1 MKLKWLISSA
11 LTVAAVA
18 GYGQFAAVQQPT
30 PRANNVNAS
39 RPYLDT
45 LIDAQI
51 RLNLENDTD
60 QVHFLRDNNDPY
72 VVTKTYMLKNAS
84 PYEMRPY
91 IRTAVQSLRVAQN
104 NTTVECAKL
113 NDGTGILLVSAEEFR
128 FKEHI
133 NGMSIDEIVATLDQP
148 QMTSSSG
155 QKRYF
160 YFPSYTSARMLSDMI
175 RKVGSDV
182 PGDVLELQQ
191 GKDTVVY
198 DPLLNCVFFYT
209 PSYSRKNIEYML
221 KQYDVP
227 NNEVSVKYSVY
238 EIYAENDGKIGADF
252 QSWKNNEGSD
262 IFSVGGRYR
271 SNWTSTYSGGVNQSG
286 SSKTQ
291 FMNFNPKWNSK
302 YLDFLTAKGKAR
314 VLTTGDLAV
323 RNERIGTI
331 ERRTNIFNEQYGNK
345 IPDQTI
351 GAEYQALTYQ
361 KFVLSG
367 TAGVPPYSNPYQ
379 GNSKDYYRI
388 KAYDT
393 NGTKIDFSAPDTS
406 GNACFTVV
414 KSTVTG
420 SSLVRYY
427 LKLTNTN
434 ITFLKGGA
442 NFGQEIEAG
451 GFKLEKFVDVG
462 DSNVTLNQNNTYAST
477 PNNPGGVP
485 AYYYNYNWVEQTG
498 WAADTNMTLYKGYQI
513 VTKAAPN
520 AYGFKITM
528 RPSVCED
535 QTIMDVIMTN
545 DSLIGW
551 NSNGTPRIAKSN
563 TVQTKIMISNDAN
576 QFYIGGLEKRDVV
589 RSVGGVPFVKDIPFI
604 GWLFSTES
612 ESTKLSQLV
621 LVAECTSIKPDT
633 KIKDGIQGD
642 VRKLKEDIND
652 AGGKNSWGFQQ
663 LWVDGKL

>member
-11 LTVAAVA
+11 LTLAAVA
-18 GYGQFAAVQQPT
+18 GYGQLVQQQPA
-30 PRANNVNAS
+30 PRANNVNPS

-72 VVTKTYMLKNAS
+72 VVTKTYILKHAS

-91 IRTAVQSLRVAQN
+91 IRTAVQSLRVNQD

-113 NDGTGILLVSAEEFR
+113 NDGTGILLVSAEDFR

-148 QMTSSSG
+148 EMTSSSG

-160 YFPSYTSARMLSDMI
+160 YFPSYTSARMLADMI

-182 PGDVLELQQ
+182 PGDNLELQQ

-221 KQYDVP
+221 KQYDIP

-238 EIYAENDGKIGADF
+238 EIYSENDGKIGADF

-262 IFSVGGRYR
+262 IFSAGGRYR

-323 RNERIGTI
+323 KNERTGTI
-331 ERRTNIFNEQYGNK
+331 ERKTNIFNEQYGSK

-351 GAEYQALTYQ
+351 GANYQSLNQQTFMTYDLG
-361 KFVLSG
+361 KS
-367 TAGVPPYSNPYQ
+367 AIPPYSNPYVA
-379 GNSKDYYRI
+379 NDKDKYRFR
-388 KAYDT
+388 A
-393 NGTKIDFSAPDTS
+393 FDTS
-406 GNACFTVV
+406 GTEIKLSANNVKADFTVV
-414 KSTVTG
+414 KTTVSG

-427 LKLTNTN
+427 LQLSNTSAPLFFTKN
-434 ITFLKGGA
+434 GA

-451 GFKLEKFVDVG
+451 GFKLEKFVDVT
-462 DSNVTLNQNNTYAST
+462 DNNVTLSSDTNRGT
-477 PNNPGGVP
+477 GIP
-485 AYYYNYNWVEQTG
+485 AYYYNYGWVEQTG
-498 WAADTNMTLYKGYQI
+498 WVADNNLTVYKNYQM
-513 VTKAAPN
+513 VTKAAPS

-535 QTIMDVIMTN
+535 QTIMEVVMNN

-551 NSNGTPRIAKSN
+551 NSNGTPRVAKSN

-589 RSVGGVPFVKDIPFI
+589 RSISGAPFLKDIPFL

-621 LVAECTSIKPDT
+621 LVAECSSIKPDT
-633 KIKDGIQGD
+633 KVKDGIQGD
-642 VRKLKEDIND
+642 VRKLKDDVND

-663 LWVDGKL
+663 LWADGKL

>member
-11 LTVAAVA
+11 LMAAAVV
-18 GYGQFAAVQQPT
+18 GYGQLVQQPAT
-30 PRANNVNAS
+30 PRANNVNPS

-72 VVTKTYMLKNAS
+72 VVTKTYMLKHAS

-91 IRTAVQSLRVAQN
+91 IRTAVQSLRVNQD

-133 NGMSIDEIVATLDQP
+133 NGMSIDEIVEKLDQP
-148 QMTSSSG
+148 EMTSSSG
-155 QKRYF
+155 QKRFF

-175 RKVGSDV
+175 KKVGSDI
-182 PGDVLELQQ
+182 PGDFLELQQ

-198 DPLLNCVFFYT
+198 DPLLNCVFFYV

-221 KQYDVP
+221 KQYDIP

-238 EIYAENDGKIGADF
+238 EIYSENDGKIGADF

-262 IFSVGGRYR
+262 ILSTGGRYR
-271 SNWTSTYSGGVNQSG
+271 SNWSSTWSGGVNQSG
-286 SSKTQ
+286 SSKAQ
-291 FMNFNPKWNSK
+291 FLNFNPKWNSK
-302 YLDFLTAKGKAR
+302 YLDFLAAKGKAR

-323 RNERIGTI
+323 KNERSGAI
-331 ERRTNIFNEQYGNK
+331 ERKTNIFNEQYGNK
-345 IPDQTI
+345 IPDQVI

-361 KFVLSG
+361 KFLTYSNG
-367 TAGVPPYSNPYQ
+367 SNAIPPYSNPYVANQ
-379 GNSKDYYRI
+379 KDNYRI
-388 KAYDT
+388 RAYDT
-393 NGTKIDFSAPDTS
+393 NGSKIDFSANDTS

-427 LKLTNTN
+427 LKLTNTSIYFVKN
-434 ITFLKGGA
+434 GA

-462 DSNVTLNQNNTYAST
+462 DGNVTLSQDTNRGA
-477 PNNPGGVP
+477 GIP
-485 AYYYNYNWVEQTG
+485 AYYYNYAWVEQTG
-498 WAADTNMTLYKGYQI
+498 WASDNNMTIYKGYQI
-513 VTKAAPN
+513 VTKPAPQ

-535 QTIMDVIMTN
+535 QTIMEVTMNN

-551 NSNGTPRIAKSN
+551 NSNGTPRISKSN
-563 TVQTKIMISNDAN
+563 TIQTKIMISNDAN
-576 QFYIGGLEKRDVV
+576 QFYVGGLEKRDVV
-589 RSVGGVPFVKDIPFI
+589 RSVSGAPFIKDIPFI

-621 LVAECTSIKPDT
+621 LVAECTAIKPDT
-633 KIKDGIQGD
+633 RIKDGIQGD

-663 LWVDGKL
+663 LWADGKL

>member
-1 MKLKWLISSA
+1 MKLKWLISCSLTAAA
-11 LTVAAVA
+11 LS
-18 GYGQFAAVQQPT
+18 GYGQLAPPLQPAT

-45 LIDAQI
+45 LIDAQL
-51 RLNLENDTD
+51 RLNLDNDTD
-60 QVHFLRDNNDPY
+60 QVHFIKDNNDPY
-72 VVTKTYMLKNAS
+72 VITKTYILKNAN

-113 NDGTGILLVSAEEFR
+113 NDGSGILVVSAEEFR

-133 NGMSIDEIVATLDQP
+133 NGMSIDDIVAKLDQP
-148 QMTSSSG
+148 EMTSSSG

-160 YFPSYTSARMLSDMI
+160 YFPSYTSARMLADMI

-182 PGDVLELQQ
+182 PGDALELQQ

-238 EIYAENDGKIGADF
+238 EIYSENDGKIGADF

-262 IFSVGGRYR
+262 ILSTGGRYR
-271 SNWTSTYSGGVNQSG
+271 SNWSSTWAGGVNQSG

-291 FMNFNPKWNSK
+291 FVNFNPKWNSK

-314 VLTTGDLAV
+314 ILTTGELAV
-323 RNERIGTI
+323 KNERIGAI
-331 ERRTNIFNEQYGNK
+331 ERKTNIYNAEYGKK
-345 IPDQTI
+345 IADDVI
-351 GAEYQALTYQ
+351 GASYQALTQQTLLNYD
-361 KFVLSG
+361 
-367 TAGVPPYSNPYQ
+367 AGKSAIPPYSNPYVANQ
-379 GNSKDYYRI
+379 KDNYRI
-388 KAYDT
+388 RAFDT
-393 NGTKIDFSAPDTS
+393 NGTEIKFSS
-406 GNACFTVV
+406 GNTPFKGDLTIV
-414 KSTVTG
+414 KTNVTG
-420 SSLVRYY
+420 SSLTRYY
-427 LKLTNTN
+427 LQLSNTS
-434 ITFLKGGA
+434 IPVYFTKDGA

-462 DSNVTLNQNNTYAST
+462 DNNVTLSQDTNRGT
-477 PNNPGGVP
+477 GIP
-485 AYYYNYNWVEQTG
+485 AYYYNYAWVEQTG
-498 WAADTNMTLYKGYQI
+498 WNADNNLTVYKGYQI

-528 RPSVCED
+528 NPSVCED
-535 QTIMDVIMTN
+535 QTIMSVTMNN

-589 RSVGGVPFVKDIPFI
+589 RSVGGAPFLKDIPFL

-621 LVAECTSIKPDT
+621 LVAECVAIKPDT
-633 KIKDGIQGD
+633 KVKDGIQGD
-642 VRKLKEDIND
+642 VRKLKEDVSD
-652 AGGKNSWGFQQ
+652 AGGKNTWGFQQ

>member
-11 LTVAAVA
+11 LALAAVA
-18 GYGQFAAVQQPT
+18 GYGQFVQQQQPA
-30 PRANNVNAS
+30 PRANNVNPS

-72 VVTKTYMLKNAS
+72 VVTKTYILKHAN

-91 IRTAVQSLRVAQN
+91 IRTAVQSLRVNQD

-113 NDGTGILLVSAEEFR
+113 NDGTGILLVSAEDFR

-160 YFPSYTSARMLSDMI
+160 YFPSYTSARMLADMI
-175 RKVGSDV
+175 RKVGSDI

-191 GKDTVVY
+191 GKDTVIY

-238 EIYAENDGKIGADF
+238 EIYSENDGKVGADF

-323 RNERIGTI
+323 RNERTGTI
-331 ERRTNIFNEQYGNK
+331 ERKTNIFNDEYVK
-345 IPDQTI
+345 MADDTI
-351 GAEYQALTYQ
+351 GANYQTLTQQTFLTYDAG
-361 KFVLSG
+361 K
-367 TAGVPPYSNPYQ
+367 TAIPPYSNPYVANQ
-379 GNSKDYYRI
+379 KDNYRFR
-388 KAYDT
+388 AYDT
-393 NGTKIDFSAPDTS
+393 SGTEIKLSASNFKAD
-406 GNACFTVV
+406 FTVV
-414 KSTVTG
+414 KTTVSG

-427 LKLTNTN
+427 LQLSNTSVPVN
-434 ITFLKGGA
+434 FTKNGA

-451 GFKLEKFVDVG
+451 GFKLEKFVDAG
-462 DSNVTLNQNNTYAST
+462 DNNVTLSQDTNRGT
-477 PNNPGGVP
+477 GIP
-485 AYYYNYNWVEQTG
+485 AYYYNYAWVEQTG
-498 WAADTNMTLYKGYQI
+498 WNTDNNLTVFKGYKI
-513 VTKAAPN
+513 VTKPASS
-520 AYGFKITM
+520 AYGFSITM

-535 QTIMDVIMTN
+535 QTIMEVVMNN

-589 RSVGGVPFVKDIPFI
+589 RSISGAPFIKDIPFL

-621 LVAECTSIKPDT
+621 LVAECSSIKPDT
-633 KIKDGIQGD
+633 KIRDGIQGD
-642 VRKLKEDIND
+642 VRKLKEDVND

-663 LWVDGKL
+663 LWADGKL

>member
-1 MKLKWLISSA
+1 M
-11 LTVAAVA
+11 
-18 GYGQFAAVQQPT
+18 
-30 PRANNVNAS
+30 
-39 RPYLDT
+39 
-45 LIDAQI
+45 
-51 RLNLENDTD
+51 
-60 QVHFLRDNNDPY
+60 HFLRDNNDPY
-72 VVTKTYMLKNAS
+72 VVTKTYILKHAS

-91 IRTAVQSLRVAQN
+91 IRTAVQSLRVNQD

-113 NDGTGILLVSAEEFR
+113 NDGTGILLVSAEDFR

-148 QMTSSSG
+148 EMTSSSG

-160 YFPSYTSARMLSDMI
+160 YFPSYTSARMLADMI

-182 PGDVLELQQ
+182 PGDNLELQQ

-221 KQYDVP
+221 KQYDIP

-238 EIYAENDGKIGADF
+238 EIYSENDGKIGADF

-262 IFSVGGRYR
+262 IFSAGGRYR

-323 RNERIGTI
+323 KNERTGTI
-331 ERRTNIFNEQYGNK
+331 ERKTNIFNEQYGSK

-351 GAEYQALTYQ
+351 GANYQSLNQQTFMTYDLG
-361 KFVLSG
+361 KS
-367 TAGVPPYSNPYQ
+367 AIPPYSNPYVA
-379 GNSKDYYRI
+379 NDKDKYRFR
-388 KAYDT
+388 A
-393 NGTKIDFSAPDTS
+393 FDTS
-406 GNACFTVV
+406 GTEIKLSANNVKADFTVV
-414 KSTVTG
+414 KTTVSG

-427 LKLTNTN
+427 LQLSNTSAPLFFTKN
-434 ITFLKGGA
+434 GA

-451 GFKLEKFVDVG
+451 GFKLEKFVDVT
-462 DSNVTLNQNNTYAST
+462 DNNVTLSSDTNRGT
-477 PNNPGGVP
+477 GIP
-485 AYYYNYNWVEQTG
+485 AYYYNYGWVEQTG
-498 WAADTNMTLYKGYQI
+498 WVADNNLTVYKNYQM
-513 VTKAAPN
+513 VTKAAPS

-535 QTIMDVIMTN
+535 QTIMEVVMNN

-551 NSNGTPRIAKSN
+551 NSNGTPRVAKSN

-589 RSVGGVPFVKDIPFI
+589 RSISGAPFLKDIPFL

-612 ESTKLSQLV
+612 ESTKKSQLV
-621 LVAECTSIKPDT
+621 VTGECNI
-633 KIKDGIQGD
+633 
-642 VRKLKEDIND
+642 
-652 AGGKNSWGFQQ
+652 GGKNSWGFQQ
-663 LWVDGKL
+663 LWADGKL

>member
-11 LTVAAVA
+11 LTLAAVA
-18 GYGQFAAVQQPT
+18 GYGQLVQQMPA
-30 PRANNVNAS
+30 PRANNVNPS

-72 VVTKTYMLKNAS
+72 VVTKTYILKHAS

-91 IRTAVQSLRVAQN
+91 IRTAVQSLRVNQD

-113 NDGTGILLVSAEEFR
+113 NDGTGILLVSAEDFR

-148 QMTSSSG
+148 EMTSSSG

-160 YFPSYTSARMLSDMI
+160 YFPSYTSARMLADMI

-182 PGDVLELQQ
+182 PGDNLELQQ

-238 EIYAENDGKIGADF
+238 EIYSENDGKIGADF

-262 IFSVGGRYR
+262 IFSAGGRYR

-314 VLTTGDLAV
+314 VLTTGDLV
-323 RNERIGTI
+323 VKNERTGTI
-331 ERRTNIFNEQYGNK
+331 ERKTNVFNEQYGNK

-351 GAEYQALTYQ
+351 GANYQSLNQQTFMTYDLG
-361 KFVLSG
+361 K
-367 TAGVPPYSNPYQ
+367 AAIPPYSNPYVP
-379 GNSKDYYRI
+379 NDKDKYRFRAFDTGGTEI
-388 KAYDT
+388 KL
-393 NGTKIDFSAPDTS
+393 SANNVKAD
-406 GNACFTVV
+406 FTVV
-414 KSTVTG
+414 KTTVSG
-420 SSLVRYY
+420 NSLVRYY
-427 LKLTNTN
+427 LQLTNTSAPLFFTKN
-434 ITFLKGGA
+434 GA
-442 NFGQEIEAG
+442 NCGQEIEAG
-451 GFKLEKFVDVG
+451 GFKLEKFVDIG
-462 DSNVTLNQNNTYAST
+462 DNNVTLSSDTNRGT
-477 PNNPGGVP
+477 GIP
-485 AYYYNYNWVEQTG
+485 AYYYNYGWVEQTG
-498 WAADTNMTLYKGYQI
+498 WVTDNNLTVYKNYQM
-513 VTKAAPN
+513 VTKAAPS
-520 AYGFKITM
+520 AYGFRITM

-535 QTIMDVIMTN
+535 QTIMEVSMNN

-589 RSVGGVPFVKDIPFI
+589 RSISGAPFIKDIPFL

-621 LVAECTSIKPDT
+621 LVAECSSIKPDT
-633 KIKDGIQGD
+633 RIKDGVQGD
-642 VRKLKEDIND
+642 VRKLKEDVND

-663 LWVDGKL
+663 IWADGKL